1 VTTVFVTHDHSE
13 AMELAQEIVI
23 LEKGKILQIGSAQEL
38 SDHPTNSFVEKFLE
52 LEKVQELT

>member
-1 VTTVFVTHDHSE
+1 
-13 AMELAQEIVI
+13 MELAQEIVI

>member
-1 VTTVFVTHDHSE
+1 MTTVFFTHDHSE